1 MAAIDIGAGTFDGDT
16 YKSKTRTG
24 IDLTNPAN
32 DTGTLTSFE
41 IWTVENCTTSK
52 VGTFSGS
59 SGTFTM
65 RDYESIGA
73 ITAGSKQT
81 FTGKSC
87 DVQTGDYIGFYGN
100 GNLEGNSTGGSGTYY
115 SNSEADHFDTSSH
128 SYTLYA
134 NSKYGLYATGD
145 TGGGGGWSH
154 ITKVDGVTASGAA
167 KKDGIAVGSVAK
179 INGVAV

>member
-1 MAAIDIGAGTFDGDT
+1 MAAIDIGPGASNLGGISPAT
-16 YKSKTRTG
+16 YTC

-41 IWTVENCTTSK
+41 TFMATDGTGVK
-52 VGTFSGS
+52 LGTFYGS
-59 SGTFTM
+59 STTWTN
-65 RDYESIGA
+65 RDYETIGNV
-73 ITAGSKQT
+73 TSGSKQT

-87 DVQTGDYIGFYGN
+87 EVQTGDYIGRYAATGN
-100 GNLEGNSTGGSGTYY
+100 QSAKSTGAGMKYIAGDKFGAGQVGGYT
-115 SNSEADHFDTSSH
+115 SEAAFEQ
-128 SYTLYA
+128 A
-134 NSKYGLYATGD
+134 LYATGETD
-145 TGGGGGWSH
+145 GGWSH